1 MKIFIY
7 VFLTIAIHASS
18 ARIMTYNLW
27 EFSGNDD
34 DREDDIKMV
43 IEEIDPDI
51 IVAEEL
57 DDIEG
62 FNALGSDVLDQ
73 IGSNIYTGA
82 PFIDQS
88 TTYAD
93 IGLYYKHDIF
103 EFVSTATINTTNNWG
118 HRDVIEF
125 VMRHISSGVEIR
137 LYGVHLKA
145 GTGSDNE
152 TDRAEEA
159 EALRNYLNELSAEDF
174 IFVLG
179 DFNLYNSSEDAWTNL
194 TGSQTD
200 NDGRLFD
207 PIDEVG
213 YWHNSSY
220 FEDVHTQSTRSYY
233 NGQNYGGMDDRF
245 DFILTNAT
253 VLDVNS
259 SECYYVEGTYTAFG
273 NYGNHFNQAIN
284 SGNNS
289 AVNVDIADALV
300 VGSDHLPVYMDVW
313 FNDLVYSDTRIV
325 ITEVMPNP
333 SAVSDSYG
341 EWFEVYNADTVSL
354 DLNGWIIKDDGSD
367 THTIS
372 VTDSLPILPGGYLV
386 FGRNEDSTTNGGFTV
401 DYEYSNFTLGNST
414 DEVLLVDTENAIV
427 DQVAYT
433 TSFPFGNGAS
443 MYLIDMTADNND
455 GSNWTVS
462 TMPFGDGDYGT
473 PGKAWNDSTLMSIG
487 EQEIIPKMFQLYP
500 AYPNPFN
507 PTTTIRF
514 NIGVA
519 DAIMRQPTLKIFD
532 ITGRLVE
539 TLAEGEINPGQHEFQ
554 WNASQHPSG
563 VYFITLK
570 SGNFTQ
576 TQKILLLK

>member
-1 MKIFIY
+1 MKKCYLIALLFTTTTFSQTVIGEGLFEQNLLDY
-7 VFLTIAIHASS
+7 IVANYKTTTTLGYGPARDILYGTIDLKENNQLSCVYSGYTITLDVTQDPSTNAYNQGINCEHSWPQSMGAGDEPQKSDMHHLFPCKSNVNSSRGNDPFAEIPDSDTDKWYRNDYYQETIPTEYIDEYAEKYNPPNASDEQFEPREIHKGDAARAMFYFFALYNNVADTNFWNLQKDVFLDWH
-18 ARIMTYNLW
+18 YY
-27 EFSGNDD
+27 
-34 DREDDIKMV
+34 
-43 IEEIDPDI
+43 DP
-51 IVAEEL
+51 
-57 DDIEG
+57 
-62 FNALGSDVLDQ
+62 
-73 IGSNIYTGA
+73 
-82 PFIDQS
+82 
-88 TTYAD
+88 AD
-93 IGLYYKHDIF
+93 
-103 EFVSTATINTTNNWG
+103 TW
-118 HRDVIEF
+118 
-125 VMRHISSGVEIR
+125 
-137 LYGVHLKA
+137 
-145 GTGSDNE
+145 E
-152 TDRAEEA
+152 TDRTWEIAGYQE
-159 EALRNYLNELSAEDF
+159 NNPNP
-174 IFVLG
+174 FVIDSTLARRIWFY
-179 DFNLYNSSEDAWTNL
+179 DS
-194 TGSQTD
+194 TGGTA
-200 NDGRLFD
+200 N
-207 PIDEVG
+207 P
-213 YWHNSSY
+213 N
-220 FEDVHTQSTRSYY
+220 
-233 NGQNYGGMDDRF
+233 
-245 DFILTNAT
+245 
-253 VLDVNS
+253 VN
-259 SECYYVEGTYTAFG
+259 
-273 NYGNHFNQAIN
+273 
-284 SGNNS
+284 
-289 AVNVDIADALV
+289 
-300 VGSDHLPVYMDVW
+300 
-313 FNDLVYSDTRIV
+313 IV